1 MAAFAAIQYGV
12 SIVRSNGKGIVA
24 FYDYQG
30 NALAK
35 TNTFISNSKITY
47 AEIPTISPT
56 TIYSV
61 IGNLFVYVLILFLLI
76 IAGLRISKR
85 DL

>member
-12 SIVRSNGKGIVA
+12 SIIRSNGKGIVA

-35 TNTFISNSKITY
+35 TNTFISNSKINY
-47 AEIPTISPT
+47 AEIPIKST
-56 TIYSV
+56 TTVYSI
-61 IGNLFVYVLILFLLI
+61 IGNLFVYILILFLVVIL
-76 IAGLRISKR
+76 GLRISKK
-85 DL
+85 